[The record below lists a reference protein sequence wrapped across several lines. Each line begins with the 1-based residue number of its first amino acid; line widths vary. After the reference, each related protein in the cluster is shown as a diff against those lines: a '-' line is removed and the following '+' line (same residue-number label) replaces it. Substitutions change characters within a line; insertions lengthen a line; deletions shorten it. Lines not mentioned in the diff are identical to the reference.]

1 MRAKDTSKLVKEKI
15 VIIKLMFMAG
25 CKVSEIEEKTGLVNL
40 MDFTRRHNKYFKDVK
55 FIKSKEVK
63 QNGATSGGTENI
75 LPGTTTEIQQT
86 S

>member
-63 QNGATSGGTENI
+63 QNGATSGEN
-75 LPGTTTEIQQT
+75 ENRV
-86 S
+86 

>member
-25 CKVSEIEEKTGLVNL
+25 CKVAEIEEKTGLVNL
-40 MDFTRRHNKYFKDVK
+40 LDFTRRHNKYFKDVK

-63 QNGATSGGTENI
+63 QNGATSGEN
-75 LPGTTTEIQQT
+75 ENRV
-86 S
+86 

>member
-40 MDFTRRHNKYFKDVK
+40 MDFTRRHNKYFRDVK
-55 FIKSKEVK
+55 FIKNREVK
-63 QNGATSGGTENI
+63 QNGSTLGEN
-75 LPGTTTEIQQT
+75 ENRV
-86 S
+86 

>member
-40 MDFTRRHNKYFKDVK
+40 MDFTRRHNKYFRDVK
-55 FIKSKEVK
+55 FIKNKEVE
-63 QNGATSGGTENI
+63 QNGATSGEN
-75 LPGTTTEIQQT
+75 ENRV
-86 S
+86 

>member
-40 MDFTRRHNKYFKDVK
+40 MDFTRRHNKYFKNVK
-55 FIKSKEVK
+55 FIKSKEVE
-63 QNGATSGGTENI
+63 QNGATSGEN
-75 LPGTTTEIQQT
+75 ENRV
-86 S
+86 

>member
-55 FIKSKEVK
+55 FIKSKEVE
-63 QNGATSGGTENI
+63 QNGATSGEN
-75 LPGTTTEIQQT
+75 ENRV
-86 S
+86 

>member
-40 MDFTRRHNKYFKDVK
+40 MDFTRRHNKYFRDVK
-55 FIKSKEVK
+55 FVKNREVK
-63 QNGATSGGTENI
+63 QNGSTLGEN
-75 LPGTTTEIQQT
+75 ENRV
-86 S
+86 

>member
-63 QNGATSGGTENI
+63 QNGATSREN
-75 LPGTTTEIQQT
+75 ENRV
-86 S
+86 

>member
-63 QNGATSGGTENI
+63 QNGSTLGEN
-75 LPGTTTEIQQT
+75 ENRV
-86 S
+86 

>member
-25 CKVSEIEEKTGLVNL
+25 CKVNEIEEKTGLVNL
-40 MDFTRRHNKYFKDVK
+40 LDFTRRHNKYFKDVK

-63 QNGATSGGTENI
+63 QNGSTLGEN
-75 LPGTTTEIQQT
+75 ENRV
-86 S
+86 

>member
-40 MDFTRRHNKYFKDVK
+40 MDFTRRHNKYFRDVK
-55 FIKSKEVK
+55 FIKNREVK
-63 QNGATSGGTENI
+63 QNGATSREN
-75 LPGTTTEIQQT
+75 ENRV
-86 S
+86 

>member
-55 FIKSKEVK
+55 FIKNREVK
-63 QNGATSGGTENI
+63 QNGATSGEN
-75 LPGTTTEIQQT
+75 ENRV
-86 S
+86 

>member
-55 FIKSKEVK
+55 FIKNKEVK
-63 QNGATSGGTENI
+63 QNGATSGEN
-75 LPGTTTEIQQT
+75 ENRV
-86 S
+86 

>member
-40 MDFTRRHNKYFKDVK
+40 MNFTRRHNKYFKDVK

-63 QNGATSGGTENI
+63 QNGATSGEN
-75 LPGTTTEIQQT
+75 ENRV
-86 S
+86 

>member
-25 CKVSEIEEKTGLVNL
+25 CKVAEIEEKTGLVNL
-40 MDFTRRHNKYFKDVK
+40 LDFTRRHNKYFKDVK

-63 QNGATSGGTENI
+63 QNGSTLGEN
-75 LPGTTTEIQQT
+75 ENRV
-86 S
+86 

>member
-25 CKVSEIEEKTGLVNL
+25 CKVAEIEEKTGLVNL

-63 QNGATSGGTENI
+63 QNGSTLGEN
-75 LPGTTTEIQQT
+75 ENRV
-86 S
+86 

>member
-25 CKVSEIEEKTGLVNL
+25 CKVAEIEEKTGLVNL
-40 MDFTRRHNKYFKDVK
+40 LDFTRRHNEYFRDVK

-63 QNGATSGGTENI
+63 QNGATPREN
-75 LPGTTTEIQQT
+75 ENRV
-86 S
+86 